1 MEEAMSEEPKKKND
15 DYEASRREV
24 PERRY
29 RKPPV
34 ETQRRSIMEL
44 QGLGREVWEVIDA
57 GRYIDELR
65 DEWDNR

>member
-1 MEEAMSEEPKKKND
+1 MSEEPKKKND
-15 DYEASRREV
+15 DHEASRREV

-44 QGLGREVWEVIDA
+44 
-57 GRYIDELR
+57 
-65 DEWDNR
+65 